1 MKNEN
6 LDGRIL
12 DVLEDIRPE
21 GLNSEA
27 IAMIIC
33 LENEIS
39 SLESQ
44 IDAAEAT
51 IRLIKTKKILITYE
65 GDRSK
70 TVDLDQFRMIARRH
84 DSAVHDLENMRF
96 F

>member
-12 DVLEDIRPE
+12 DALEDISSE
-21 GLNSEA
+21 GLNIDSV
-27 IAMIIC
+27 AMIIC

-44 IDAAEAT
+44 IDAAKAT
-51 IRLIKTKKILITYE
+51 IRLIKAKKILIKYE

-70 TVDLDQFRMIARRH
+70 PVDLDQFRMISRRH
-84 DSAVHDLENMRF
+84 DRAVHDLENMRF